1 MTGRQIDAPCKST
14 EIQCRPQQLLG
25 LAAALLG
32 AYFIWW
38 LLNMAF
44 PDKMHTL
51 IAAVRAAL

>member
-1 MTGRQIDAPCKST
+1 MTGGKSMLPAS
-14 EIQCRPQQLLG
+14 RRKYSVLQQLLG
-25 LAAALLG
+25 LATALLG

-44 PDKMHTL
+44 PDKMHAL

>member
-1 MTGRQIDAPCKST
+1 MLPASRRKDSVL
-14 EIQCRPQQLLG
+14 QQLLG
-25 LAAALLG
+25 LATALLG

>member
-1 MTGRQIDAPCKST
+1 MLPASRRKYSVL
-14 EIQCRPQQLLG
+14 QQLLG

-44 PDKMHTL
+44 PHMMHTL
-51 IAAVRAAL
+51 IPAVRAAL